1 MSRPVEHWQGKTDS
15 AAIPPRVKDR
25 VVTRCGGACQE
36 CRVPFSERVK
46 PEFDHIVSLI
56 NGGAH
61 AERNLQP
68 LCRPCHAAKTKVDVA
83 EKSAVYQKRAKSL
96 GYFAPK
102 QKIQS
107 PGFRPRRPQNG
118 ARPPNKPCVDRR
130 FVGSDA

>member
-1 MSRPVEHWQGKTDS
+1 MTRTVPLWVGKSDDS
-15 AAIPPRVKDR
+15 QIPPRIKDR
-25 VVTRCGGACQE
+25 VVIRCGGVCQE
-36 CRVPFSERVK
+36 CRAPFSERVK

-61 AERNLQP
+61 AEGNLQP

-107 PGFRPRRPQNG
+107 AGFRPRRPQNSTRSPEKWRG
-118 ARPPNKPCVDRR
+118 YA
-130 FVGSDA
+130 GSDA